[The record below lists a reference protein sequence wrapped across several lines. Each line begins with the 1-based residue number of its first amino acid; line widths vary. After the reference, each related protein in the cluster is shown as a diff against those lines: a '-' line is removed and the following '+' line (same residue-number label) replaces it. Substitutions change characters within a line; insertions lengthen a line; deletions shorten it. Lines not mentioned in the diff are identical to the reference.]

1 MGIDRKKYKYLGYE
15 TVTLSQSTAQ
25 QTGINHENKKSMQM
39 SGRKGIFV
47 EADIALDLLIQKSYE
62 QIKKRNKDL
71 SEKDIDYIASEIAI
85 SALRY
90 FFIKH
95 DLEKSITFD
104 INDSLSLEGDT
115 GPYIQYSYARGKKIL
130 KNTGSHEL
138 PENINFNDIKLSEKE
153 IELLKHLCKFTEQI
167 KESVNNTEPKII
179 ARYLFALSTI
189 FNNFYEESPI
199 MKETGILK
207 EIRISI
213 LKSTIKVMSY
223 CMCILGITTLDT
235 M

>member
-1 MGIDRKKYKYLGYE
+1 MGIDKKKYKYLGYE

-25 QTGINHENKKSMQM
+25 QIGLSLDNKKTLQM

-47 EADIALDLLIQKSYE
+47 EADIALNLLIKKSYE
-62 QIKKRNKDL
+62 QIKKRNRNL
-71 SEKDIDYIASEIAI
+71 PEEEINYIASEIAI

-104 INDSLSLEGDT
+104 ISDSLSLEGDT
-115 GPYIQYSYARGKKIL
+115 GPYIQYSFARGKKIL
-130 KNTGSHEL
+130 NNISNIEL
-138 PENINFNDIKLSEKE
+138 RENINFNEINLTE
-153 IELLKHLCKFTEQI
+153 IELELVKHLCKFQEHI
-167 KESVNNTEPKII
+167 IESVNNTEPKII
-179 ARYLFALSTI
+179 ARYLFALSTL
-189 FNNFYEESPI
+189 FNIFYEESPI
-199 MKETGILK
+199 IRERGIIK

-213 LKSTIKVMSY
+213 LNSTIKVMSC
-223 CMCILGITTLDT
+223 CMHILGITPLDA